1 MTLKHGRF
9 SHWSQHVTGCAMI
22 AKPSVV
28 ILDEPT
34 TGLDPV
40 SRRGIWETIAGV
52 IPARCLSDVC
62 FLHLTCFQVGT

>member
-1 MTLKHGRF
+1 
-9 SHWSQHVTGCAMI
+9 MI

-40 SRRGIWETIAGV
+40 SRRGIWETIGEAGAE
-52 IPARCLSDVC
+52 IMAWIKSLS
-62 FLHLTCFQVGT
+62 LTFIDSKRTWRDL